1 MMKELQIRF
10 LAFILTFSLVLPMA
24 MSLTH
29 ALHHHEIQICMAEGE
44 SHIHAEGIDCEQQ
57 HFFSHLGDTS
67 LVDYQ
72 DPYNCLFQ
80 GIQVMAKE
88 LRPDSNRTDTISLR
102 GPPMINV
109 I

>member
-1 MMKELQIRF
+1 MIKKLQIRF
-10 LAFILTFSLVLPMA
+10 LAFILTFSLVLPMV

-44 SHIHAEGIDCEQQ
+44 SHIHAESIDCDQQ

-67 LVDYQ
+67 FFEYEDGSNILVYEI
-72 DPYNCLFQ
+72 NAI
-80 GIQVMAKE
+80 GTE
-88 LRPDSNRTDTISLR
+88 LRPISYRLKSISLR